1 MIISKSQIQNIL
13 KAYGS
18 QANNKVN
25 KKEEVKSP
33 WRQDNISISEES
45 RLKQQA
51 LKAVKQA
58 ADMRTDKVE
67 EIRERISAG
76 IYAVEAGEV
85 AEKMIE
91 RALVDKLV

>member
-18 QANNKVN
+18 QTSNKLN
-25 KKEEVKSP
+25 KKEEVRGAL
-33 WRQDNISISEES
+33 RQDNISISEES

-67 EIRERISAG
+67 EIKERISAG
-76 IYAVEAGEV
+76 TYTLEAGEV

-91 RALVDKLV
+91 RALVDRLV